1 MLGSLRA
8 GAKNGKKIL
17 RYLFEEYALDMDR
30 RELRRGATLVPI
42 EPQVFDL
49 LVHLIRHR
57 DRVVGKDELLD
68 SIWHGRAISES
79 ALFNRI
85 NAARSAIGDTGARQR
100 LIKTLPRRGLRFVGV
115 VREEEC
121 GAAEAGPH
129 QLAPGVA
136 DKPSIA
142 VLPFVNLS
150 GDPEQDYFI
159 DGVVED
165 IITAL
170 SRNRAFFVIARNSSF
185 TYKGKSVDTK
195 EVARA
200 LGVRYVLEGSVRKS
214 GNRVRVTGQF
224 IEAEL
229 GRHLWADRFDGD
241 LGEIFDLQDQ
251 LVTSV
256 VGAIAPQLE
265 KAEID
270 RAKLEMT
277 GNLAAYDLYLRGLAS
292 WNRWTAE
299 DNAKALQFFKAAIAK
314 DGDFSTAYGLAASC
328 HHFAKANGWASRFDE
343 GEISH
348 LVERAAAIGTDDAVA
363 LCWAGHVH
371 AYFFRDLD
379 RALLLIDRALDL
391 DVNLAVAWQRSGW
404 VRGYAGDPEGAIE
417 SLNKANRLNPLDPRV
432 FLTQS
437 AMAFAHF
444 IAGRDEEAARWSAMA
459 LRVKP
464 NWLPALRMTI
474 ASNAMAGQA
483 EQAKRALK
491 TYLEIDP
498 EVTIAKLCGY
508 YPFRREADRQR
519 LVAAMRKA
527 GVPA

>member
-1 MLGSLRA
+1 M
-8 GAKNGKKIL
+8 
-17 RYLFEEYALDMDR
+17 RYLFVECALDTAR
-30 RELRRGATLVPI
+30 RELWRGPNLVAV

-57 DRVVGKDELLD
+57 DRVVSKDDLLA
-68 SIWHGRAISES
+68 SVWHGRAISES

-85 NAARSAIGDTGARQR
+85 NAARSAIGDSGERQR
-100 LIKTLPRRGLRFVGV
+100 LIKTLPRRGLRFVGA
-115 VREEEC
+115 VREEESHLLDI
-121 GAAEAGPH
+121 GPH
-129 QLAPGVA
+129 NSSLGIA

-142 VLPFVNLS
+142 VLPFLNLS
-150 GDPEQDYFI
+150 GDPKQDYFI

-185 TYKGKSVDTK
+185 SYRGIPVDTK
-195 EVARA
+195 QIARE

-214 GNRVRVTGQF
+214 GTRMRVTGQF
-224 IEAEL
+224 IEAES
-229 GRHLWADRFDGD
+229 GHHLWADRFDGD
-241 LGEIFDLQDQ
+241 VIDIFDLQDQ

-270 RAKLEMT
+270 RAKRNMT
-277 GNLAAYDLYLRGLAS
+277 EDLAAYDFYLRGLAS
-292 WNRWTAE
+292 WNRWTRDE
-299 DNAKALQFFKAAIAK
+299 NAKALRLFNAAIEK
-314 DGDFSTAYGLAASC
+314 DRDFSTPYGLAASC
-328 HHFAKANGWASRFDE
+328 HHFAKANGWASSFDE
-343 GEISH
+343 KEISR
-348 LVERAAAIGTDDAVA
+348 LVERAVDIGSDDAVA
-363 LCWAGHVH
+363 LCWAGHVQ

-391 DVNLAVAWQRSGW
+391 DENLAVAWQRSGW
-404 VRGYAGDPEGAIE
+404 VRGYAGDPDGAIE
-417 SLNKANRLNPLDPRV
+417 SLSKALRLNPLDPRV

-444 IAGRDEEAARWSAMA
+444 IAGRDDESARSAAMA

-474 ASNAMAGQA
+474 ASNAMRGQA
-483 EQAKRALK
+483 EEVKEALNV
-491 TYLEIDP
+491 YLGIDP
-498 EVTIAKLCGY
+498 DVSISRLCEY
-508 YPFRREADRQR
+508 YPFRRNADRQR
-519 LVAAMRKA
+519 FIAAMNKA
-527 GVPA
+527 GVPE

>member
-1 MLGSLRA
+1 
-8 GAKNGKKIL
+8 L
-17 RYLFEEYALDMDR
+17 RYLFEGYALDTDR
-30 RELRRGATLVPI
+30 RELRRASDLVAI

-49 LVHLIRHR
+49 LVHLIQRR
-57 DRVVGKDELLD
+57 DHVVSKDELIA

-85 NAARSAIGDTGARQR
+85 NAARSAIGDSGERQR
-100 LIKTLPRRGLRFVGV
+100 LIKTLPRKGLRFIGA
-115 VREEEC
+115 VREE
-121 GAAEAGPH
+121 GFGLAGPEPH
-129 QLAPGVA
+129 KPSPGIA

-170 SRNRAFFVIARNSSF
+170 SRNHAFFVIARNSSF
-185 TYKGKSVDTK
+185 TYKGKTVDTK
-195 EVARA
+195 QVARE

-224 IEAEL
+224 IEAES

-241 LGEIFDLQDQ
+241 LVDIFALQDQ

-277 GNLAAYDLYLRGLAS
+277 GDLAAYDLYLRGLAS

-299 DNAKALQFFKAAIAK
+299 ENARALQLFNAAIAK
-314 DGDFSTAYGLAASC
+314 DRDFSTPYGLAASC
-328 HHFAKANGWASRFDE
+328 HHFAKANGWASSFDE
-343 GEISH
+343 SEISR

-379 RALLLIDRALDL
+379 RALLLIDRALEL

-404 VRGYAGDPEGAIE
+404 VRGYAGDPAGAIE
-417 SLNKANRLNPLDPRV
+417 SLNKAIRLNPLDPRV

-444 IAGRDEEAARWSAMA
+444 IAGRDDEAARWAAMA

-464 NWLPALRMTI
+464 NWPPALRMTI
-474 ASNAMAGQA
+474 ASSAMRGQA
-483 EQAKRALK
+483 EQARRALAA
-491 TYLEIDP
+491 YLGIDP
-498 EVTIAKLCGY
+498 QVTIAKLCRY
-508 YPFRREADRQR
+508 YPFRREEDRQR
-519 LVAAMRKA
+519 LIAAMGKA
-527 GVPA
+527 GVPE